1 MAIST
6 SSEADYGHKAL
17 SFYKWKMIKFQAV
30 FVVVLLTVKNNALL
44 FLSFRVLCTQ

>member
-17 SFYKWKMIKFQAV
+17 SFSKWKMIKFQAV
-30 FVVVLLTVKNNALL
+30 FVVVVVDSKEQC
-44 FLSFRVLCTQ
+44 FVVSVF

>member
-30 FVVVLLTVKNNALL
+30 FVVVVDSKEQC
-44 FLSFRVLCTQ
+44 FVVSVF